1 MSPPKAER
9 FGISADGDLAVA
21 KRINAMSQHL
31 APLYVPI
38 AEANQALAGWGNTHK
53 TLARLEV
60 AAKIYNRAL
69 DQLMPELAQLTNN
82 SPSTL
87 RMVFR
92 PSDEF
97 SVGLTPEKI
106 RNVAH
111 YRSFN
116 ERLWTRYS
124 GMERPPTYPFG
135 SLDDL
140 SEGEVENNSEALEDE
155 FSAAPGMG

>member
-1 MSPPKAER
+1 MSSAKAER

-21 KRINAMSQHL
+21 RRINAMSQHL
-31 APLYVPI
+31 APLFAPI
-38 AEANQALAGWGNTHK
+38 AEANQALAGWGNTNK
-53 TLARLEV
+53 TLASLEV
-60 AAKIYNRAL
+60 AAEIYNRAP

-97 SVGLTPEKI
+97 SVGLTPSKL

-135 SLDDL
+135 SLDD
-140 SEGEVENNSEALEDE
+140 EPHAEDRMDAPGEE
-155 FSAAPGMG
+155 FSAAPSMG